1 MNIKINKKKKEMS
14 KKVQVNKNTVKMAG
28 VALGGILLV
37 IVGVVGTLKY
47 QGFINSVKAQGV
59 AEYRQEKCTSYN
71 KDTATWLE
79 CDVKHSAK

>member
-1 MNIKINKKKKEMS
+1 MS
-14 KKVQVNKNTVKMAG
+14 KKVTVNKNTAKMVAAGLAG
-28 VALGGILLV
+28 VLLV
-37 IVGVVGTLKY
+37 ILGVVGTLKY

-59 AEYRQEKCTSYN
+59 AEYRQEKCTSYS